1 MSWFQIMS
9 HTVLLTYFLSS
20 LASTSLPMIVFYGI
34 RVDVLYATLGCTS
47 LDADIPVPEAY
58 AYDMIGLRDPQ

>member
-1 MSWFQIMS
+1 MSR
-9 HTVLLTYFLSS
+9 TVLLKYLLSS
-20 LASTSLPMIVFYGI
+20 LPYTSLPMIVFHSI
-34 RVDVLYATLGCTS
+34 RVVVVLFSTLGCTS